1 MQKSTSSPHKSHWN
15 RSFDLSKFHCPLHS
29 SSTGRPTGPQQI
41 TNRLLHE
48 NDGYFWM
55 TISNNFD
62 FVSRLC
68 IGLDGRKKMAAG
80 RRVLDKFPSFFSAMP
95 LSCYLSI
102 TFLSF
107 FLSFILF
114 LKKKI
119 QWISVHFGIFKVDG
133 KRKERTREKPPP
145 PPLKESK
152 RSFIWFHCIFT
163 ISLKIKFKKKNFF
176 LIMTGRVKQE
186 LCCWSCELHGSCWID
201 WAGPLN
207 QVDRLDL
214 SHWEASHRCYG
225 SNLMDVDMDHPR
237 NRSNLN
243 PSCEIWKRLQGRRAA
258 PSTYRG

>member
-1 MQKSTSSPHKSHWN
+1 MVVWLVLLVLTQQLSSIRLLSYSCNLSVLITCVTFTTAIKMQKSTSSPHKSHWN

-68 IGLDGRKKMAAG
+68 IGLDGRKNMAAG

-107 FLSFILF
+107 FLSFFLLF
-114 LKKKI
+114 YF
-119 QWISVHFGIFKVDG
+119 W
-133 KRKERTREKPPP
+133 
-145 PPLKESK
+145 
-152 RSFIWFHCIFT
+152 
-163 ISLKIKFKKKNFF
+163 KKKNPMNFSSF
-176 LIMTGRVKQE
+176 
-186 LCCWSCELHGSCWID
+186 W
-201 WAGPLN
+201 N
-207 QVDRLDL
+207 F
-214 SHWEASHRCYG
+214 
-225 SNLMDVDMDHPR
+225 
-237 NRSNLN
+237 
-243 PSCEIWKRLQGRRAA
+243 QGGWQ
-258 PSTYRG
+258 T